1 MSTVLKKVALKDVR
15 FFAYHGFYPEE
26 QKIGSVF
33 YVDIAVELPLT
44 GNANDMLTDTIN
56 YEQLFL
62 LAKTEMAKPSKLI
75 ETVAQHLLD
84 HLVESFSTIQT
95 ASVCIRKQR
104 PPLAGEVA
112 CAEVTLTYT
121 A

>member
-33 YVDIAVELPLT
+33 YVDIEVALPLN
-44 GNANDMLTDTIN
+44 GPASDLLTDTIN
-56 YEQLFL
+56 YENLFL

-75 ETVAQHLLD
+75 ETVAQNLLNQ
-84 HLVESFSTIQT
+84 VVQSSPAIRT

-104 PPLAGEVA
+104 PPLVGEVA